1 MSENGTYSP
10 KMGRPVNDVNYIRES
25 MTMGVTPKTTLRE
38 LGPEQVTSR
47 PCTATELLDD
57 LFKSIELLEMETSG
71 LFAQID
77 YVLAE
82 VNETQCEPR
91 PGPRVSNSN
100 LTYRIAHAADL
111 IDELTNRVNLI
122 RRRIT
127 L

>member
-10 KMGRPVNDVNYIRES
+10 KMGRPVKDVGYIREAMS
-25 MTMGVTPKTTLRE
+25 TPKTTLRE
-38 LGPEQVTSR
+38 LGPEPEATR

-57 LFKSIELLEMETSG
+57 LFKSIESLEMETSG

-77 YVLAE
+77 YVLTE
-82 VNETQCEPR
+82 VNETQCQPM
-91 PGPRVSNSN
+91 PGPRVSSSV

-111 IDELTNRVNLI
+111 IDELTNRVNRI
-122 RRRIT
+122 RNRIT